1 MADERDPAALLREA
15 LRAGDG
21 ARVDTAALVDGTR
34 RRTRARRRRRRAGQV
49 LLAAAV
55 VAVVPALG
63 SLLPDSSTTTT
74 RVATAPPEEPAP
86 APTVPATPTDE
97 PPGPT
102 AAPEDPADVA
112 YDVPDLPGVAAVLGE
127 DHALFSDLGQYA
139 ATAVVEG
146 QMCNQGLTGNA
157 EQVAGRW
164 TTWLPEGDTSGARGV
179 DVVVTGWVAG
189 SGPAAFADVVEDSGE
204 CRWLDPQE
212 PFALTAPAGG
222 EDAWDEAWAA
232 RSRAPG
238 AEVVSGVARTGDLL
252 VGVTVRSP
260 GEGGEADVAAL
271 LAAAVA
277 DLRAAGLPAAR

>member
-1 MADERDPAALLREA
+1 MAEDRDPAAVLREA

-21 ARVDTAALVDGTR
+21 ARVDTASLVTGTR
-34 RRTRARRRRRRAGQV
+34 RRTRALRRRRRAGQV

-55 VAVVPALG
+55 VAAVPALG
-63 SLLPDSSTTTT
+63 SLLPDPSTTTT

-86 APTVPATPTDE
+86 APTVLPAPTGE

-112 YDVPDLPGVAAVLGE
+112 YDVPDLPGTAAVLGDE
-127 DHALFSDLGQYA
+127 YALLSDLGQYA
-139 ATAVVEG
+139 ATAVVAG
-146 QMCNQGLTGNA
+146 QECNRGLTGNA

-189 SGPAAFADVVEDSGE
+189 SGPAAFADVVEDTGA
-204 CRWLDPQE
+204 CRWLDPRE
-212 PFALTAPAGG
+212 PFELTAPGP
-222 EDAWDEAWAA
+222 DAWDEAWAA
-232 RSRAPG
+232 RSSAPG
-238 AEVVSGVARTGDLL
+238 ADVVSGAARTGDLL

-260 GEGGEADVAAL
+260 GEDGEARLAAL